1 MALKYGDAVI
11 LVKKSGDGEIHRLNA
26 IVLGVS
32 VHAPIS
38 ADRKVIK
45 KLGKPLDAE
54 EHLDLAFARQMPPGH
69 ALKSHDLGLV
79 FQPAYDVRPWSPDL
93 YIGWENPL
101 GPKVERTPETET
113 KVCSDGTTATGP
125 GPLPELSPAQQDE
138 QTGEPPEA
146 A

>member
-11 LVKKSGDGEIHRLNA
+11 LVKKSSDGEIHRLNA

-79 FQPAYDVRPWSPDL
+79 FQPAYDVRPWGEDL
-93 YIGWENPL
+93 YIGWQYADGNESNP
-101 GPKVERTPETET
+101 EIEFH
-113 KVCSDGTTATGP
+113 
-125 GPLPELSPAQQDE
+125 SPAPQDA
-138 QTGEPPEA
+138 QADEPPEA

>member
-45 KLGKPLDAE
+45 KLGQPLDAE

-79 FQPAYDVRPWSPDL
+79 FQPAYDVRPWGEGL
-93 YIGWENPL
+93 YIGWEDQLLPN
-101 GPKVERTPETET
+101 TET
-113 KVCSDGTTATGP
+113 KIYSDGTTATGP

-138 QTGEPPEA
+138 QTDDPPEA